1 MINASADARRRE
13 YGGKVVV
20 VGKIHVPSHVQAVSV
35 HSGGEDET
43 GRV

>member
-20 VGKIHVPSHVQAVSV
+20 VGKIPSHVQAVSV